1 MVLVNQ
7 LFGFVS
13 GNDKLS
19 CFEVSIHTVHRLHNQ
34 YLGASLLC
42 GIPFSF
48 LIILSSE
55 IGQQIY
61 LHVNTCSNVQKGI
74 PVQISMKSGSSSD
87 PFQCKSWM
95 AFF

>member
-13 GNDKLS
+13 GMDKLY
-19 CFEVSIHTVHRLHNQ
+19 CIEVSIHTMHRQLNQ
-34 YLGASLLC
+34 CPVGTFHLC

-61 LHVNTCSNVQKGI
+61 LHVNIRVAMSKKCI
-74 PVQISMKSGSSSD
+74 PVQTSMKSDISSD
-87 PFQCKSWM
+87 PF
-95 AFF
+95 